1 MKSTIHEHQKNI
13 FKIVSKTV
21 KNTIAQI
28 KKIGLLIAFGLAIVS
43 CTPPPVPTPPPPP
56 CSTTGTDFQNIFTT
70 VLGSNSLYDNY
81 IFMDLVT
88 HEYTFKMLAT
98 KQICK
103 IGYEGNTNLASLTTP
118 YTIEIWDTTSTPT
131 LIYTE
136 NQSFGST
143 LTYYTPFT
151 TLTLNAGSTYT
162 IKRIVNN
169 YGGNITN
176 TIGRICRFNS
186 GGLPSGATAT
196 GSYMKILSSNFYGT
210 GGPVPNYGIPFID
223 IAFQ

>member
-1 MKSTIHEHQKNI
+1 MKSL
-13 FKIVSKTV
+13 KTTLV
-21 KNTIAQI
+21 QI
-28 KKIGLLIAFGLAIVS
+28 KKIGLLIAFGIAIVS
-43 CTPPPVPTPPPPP
+43 CSPPPTPAPPPAP
-56 CSTTGTDFQNIFTT
+56 CSTTGTDFQNIFNT

-81 IFMDLVT
+81 TTMDLVT

-103 IGYEGNTNLASLTTP
+103 IGYEGNVNLASLTTP
-118 YTIEIWDTTSTPT
+118 YTIEIWDNSITSAP
-131 LIYTE
+131 IYTE
-136 NQSFGST
+136 NQSFGSV

-151 TLTLNAGSTYT
+151 TVTLNAGSTYT

-169 YGGNITN
+169 YGGNIAN

-186 GGLPSGATAT
+186 GGLPSSATAT
-196 GSYMKILSSNFYGT
+196 GSYMKIVSSNFYGT